1 MEEVYGYPYFLIH
14 RGDLH
19 KVLLDRA
26 YAVGTVVKVNS
37 FVSEVNEAAP
47 SVTLND
53 GTVYRADLL
62 IAADGTLSLHSHFHG
77 FITLELITS
86 ARNQVSGPK
95 GCDHGSRRGDHP

>member
-26 YAVGTVVKVNS
+26 YEVGAIITVNS

-53 GTVYRADLL
+53 GTVYKADLL
-62 IAADGTLSLHSHFHG
+62 IGADGTLSTHSDLLKLVAF
-77 FITLELITS
+77 ELTTS

-95 GCDHGSRRGDHP
+95 SCDHRSRRGDYP